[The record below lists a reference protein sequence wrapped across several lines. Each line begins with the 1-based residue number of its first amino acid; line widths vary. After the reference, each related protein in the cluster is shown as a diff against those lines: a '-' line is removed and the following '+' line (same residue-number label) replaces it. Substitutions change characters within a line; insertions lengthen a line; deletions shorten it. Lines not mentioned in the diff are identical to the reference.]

1 MKPLA
6 GIRIADF
13 TVHNAGPFCTHLLS
27 QLGAEVI
34 KVESAMRPD
43 AFRKPHPVY
52 GRMGPATFDQ
62 VASTK
67 LSIRINLKK
76 PEGVVLAR
84 RLVAVSDVAAE
95 SFRPG
100 VIERLG
106 LGFEDLKAVKP
117 DIIML
122 CVSSSGQSGPDRH
135 FAGYAPLFGAWGGL
149 GEMTGYSDGPPVEM
163 RHVMDHTVGMNSAVA
178 VLAALQRR
186 RATGVGGL
194 VDVSAREVAS
204 SLLGEALLLAAAG
217 KEPHRIGNEHL
228 TMAPHGVYPAQGED
242 RWVSIAVTSD
252 AEWQVLAAIVDEPG
266 LVADA
271 RFAKAVDRHAN
282 RAALEPILSTW
293 TRSMPADDIAGMLQD
308 AGIAAHSSWTTPELA
323 ADPHLRARGA
333 ICEVQEPDGR
343 HRAAVGVPMRLSK
356 GPQIGIHRGTP
367 ALGEDEDYVY
377 GELLGLSRAERI
389 ALEKSEVIY

>member
-34 KVESAMRPD
+34 KIESAMRLD

-67 LSIRINLKK
+67 LSVRINLKK
-76 PEGVVLAR
+76 PEGVALAK
-84 RLVAVSDVAAE
+84 RLVTVSDVAAE

-100 VIERLG
+100 VIGRLG
-106 LGFEDLKAVKP
+106 LGFEDLQAVRR

-122 CVSSSGQSGPDRH
+122 SVSSSGQSGPDRH

-149 GEMTGYSDGPPVEM
+149 GEMTGYADGPPVEM
-163 RHVMDHTVGMNSAVA
+163 RHVMDHTVGMNAAVG
-178 VLAALQRR
+178 VMAALQRR
-186 RATGVGGL
+186 RATGAGGL

-204 SLLGEALLLAAAG
+204 SLLGEALLMAAAG
-217 KEPHRIGNEHL
+217 HAPHRIGNDHL
-228 TMAPHGVYPAQGED
+228 AQAPHGVYPAQGED
-242 RWVSIAVTSD
+242 RWVTIAVASD
-252 AEWQVLAAIVDEPG
+252 AEWRALAAIIGAPG
-266 LVADA
+266 LAGDP
-271 RFAKAVDRHAN
+271 RFAHAADRHAN
-282 RAALEPILSTW
+282 RAALEPIVSAW
-293 TRSMPADDIAGMLQD
+293 TRTLPADAIAEMLQ
-308 AGIAAHSSWTTPELA
+308 AKGVAAHASWTTPEIA

-333 ICEVQEPDGR
+333 ICEVAEPDGR
-343 HRAAVGVPMRLSK
+343 RRAAVGVPMRLSK
-356 GPQIGIHRGTP
+356 GQEIGIHRGTP
-367 ALGEDEDYVY
+367 RLGEDEDYVY
-377 GELLGLSRAERI
+377 GDLLELGRDERT
-389 ALEKSEVIY
+389 ALEEAEVIY